1 MLTLNNNKLHFK
13 QQDFNDNFA
22 VNATFNNISAIVWL
36 SVLLVEETWVSRENH
51 CGPSCLKS
59 PTHFDFN
66 DNFFILLFDQIHL
79 TDSGY
84 YIITDNT
91 DL

>member
-13 QQDFNDNFA
+13 QQ
-22 VNATFNNISAIVWL
+22 
-36 SVLLVEETWVSRENH
+36 
-51 CGPSCLKS
+51 
-59 PTHFDFN
+59 DFN